1 MRGHRPL
8 LPGQARLRR
17 LLLPIRPNVD
27 LVPSAAALGA
37 DDSAFEVW
45 DLRFGRVAPDFN
57 QRAIEVAWEK
67 CPLGLRIFEEVICV
81 FGIRRSLLLGPTGM
95 GMSRMAYA
103 ARDNS

>member
-1 MRGHRPL
+1 MRLACCVCSFQFGLTSILFLR
-8 LPGQARLRR
+8 LPHLAQTT
-17 LLLPIRPNVD
+17 
-27 LVPSAAALGA
+27 
-37 DDSAFEVW
+37 SAFEVW